1 MISINEYMTCK
12 PEKRKFYERNNSRS
26 NNDTDK
32 NKKQFCCDHSKI
44 SGHTKYR
51 CQKVIGYPSN
61 FKGNFRKRYGK
72 AANVATQSQCQ
83 IHSYSIKTGS

>member
-51 CQKVIGYPSN
+51 C
-61 FKGNFRKRYGK
+61 
-72 AANVATQSQCQ
+72 
-83 IHSYSIKTGS
+83 